1 MAAGISPALAG
12 ILRPRREQYN
22 QQVRQRRHTRLGFDE
37 SAVTRLVRDLL
48 DPIANQLSDRE
59 SLPRLIDSLFEL
71 GLELISQRW
80 IGRESRDPELI
91 AAWFQ
96 LLQALPGVLLAAPTR
111 LPAALFNALLQL
123 RQAGADAAGWC
134 RQLAHFGSTLDTP
147 DTLLDLGRFL
157 AWQAGLAPQR
167 AAALAAAGRLPP
179 ALAGAALG
187 VAAEQWP
194 AAYQRLQQD
203 PWWLPTGR
211 CTAVRRLG
219 GYAELGGPF
228 SRPPNVASR
237 GNQLWVGDGDRVF
250 LLFADAYGQVLHP
263 VGVRR
268 LPKQL
273 GAAPTMD
280 DQGQM
285 FWDGRRYAIDPLAAQ
300 GSAACTTDSIAIASV
315 WSHRLWVLP
324 RP

>member
-12 ILRPRREQYN
+12 ILRPQREQYN

-71 GLELISQRW
+71 GLELIAQRW

-134 RQLAHFGSTLDTP
+134 RQLAYFGSTKPL
-147 DTLLDLGRFL
+147 TLCLIWGVFSPGRPGWHRSVPPL
-157 AWQAGLAPQR
+157 WQPPADCRRPWPARHWVLPPNN
-167 AAALAAAGRLPP
+167 GRLPIS
-179 ALAGAALG
+179 GFSKIHGGCRLG
-187 VAAEQWP
+187 
-194 AAYQRLQQD
+194 
-203 PWWLPTGR
+203 
-211 CTAVRRLG
+211 AVRRCG
-219 GYAELGGPF
+219 GSADT
-228 SRPPNVASR
+228 PNLAAR
-237 GNQLWVGDGDRVF
+237 F
-250 LLFADAYGQVLHP
+250 P
-263 VGVRR
+263 VRR
-268 LPKQL
+268 TWPVE
-273 GAAPTMD
+273 ATSS
-280 DQGQM
+280 
-285 FWDGRRYAIDPLAAQ
+285 
-300 GSAACTTDSIAIASV
+300 GSAMATACSYCSPTPMDRFCT
-315 WSHRLWVLP
+315 RLACGACPNNWARRQPWTIRVKCSGTAVATP
-324 RP
+324 STRWRRKVRRPAPPTA